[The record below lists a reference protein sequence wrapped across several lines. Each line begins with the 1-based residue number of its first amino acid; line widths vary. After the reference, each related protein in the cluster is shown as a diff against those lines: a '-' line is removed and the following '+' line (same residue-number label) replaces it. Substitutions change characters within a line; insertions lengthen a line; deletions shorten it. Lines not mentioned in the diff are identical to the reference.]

1 MKEFFSILVSII
13 LTNIVY
19 LFNGFDISLNCLL
32 IAIVLDYISGTIKA
46 FVTKKL
52 SSKIGYLG
60 IIKKVSILFIVML
73 GVLIDRV
80 TGESGAIRTLII
92 YYFVANEGLSILEN
106 FSEIGIPIPE
116 FLLKSLNNI
125 KKDKNE

>member
-1 MKEFFSILVSII
+1 MKEFFNISVSII

-32 IAIVLDYISGTIKA
+32 IAIVLDYLSGTIKA

>member
-1 MKEFFSILVSII
+1 MKEFFNILVSII

-19 LFNGFDISLNCLL
+19 LFNGFDIAFNCLL
-32 IAIVLDYISGTIKA
+32 IAIVLDYLSGTIKA

-52 SSKIGYLG
+52 SSKIGYIG

>member
-1 MKEFFSILVSII
+1 MKEFFNILVSII

-32 IAIVLDYISGTIKA
+32 IAIVLDYLSGTIKA